1 VKKFDWATFIRQ
13 HPVLSGLDDP
23 HVQLLLLDEAST
35 EHTYEAGDVIIREGD
50 VGESVFLIG
59 SGSVE
64 VVLSGGGGQTIVLSV
79 LPSGETFGEMGLI
92 ERRPRCATV
101 RACKPCVI
109 LEIKGEDLRRL
120 AEARPELEFTVLLKV
135 SERLR
140 SSNEQVLALHL
151 KGIEGAN
158 RAKDEFLAMLG
169 HELRNPLGAIS
180 NAVAILQSGKVPRDT
195 GASVQAII
203 SRQLRHLRKLVDD
216 LLDVAR
222 LTSGKITIRPVPID
236 LRTVVDRC
244 VATIRSAGRGESHD
258 IRVEGG
264 PALVLGDPVRLEQ
277 VVDNLVDNSVKYTPP
292 DGQIRISVKTMDRQ
306 ATVTVRDTGVGIGGD
321 LLPRVFELFTQ
332 APQGV
337 DRRLGGLGIGLAIV
351 KAIVELHGGTVHAQS
366 SGPGGGTDVTV
377 RLPLA
382 PARLGEPRP
391 AEEAPARSERRYRVL
406 IVEDN
411 DDARETLRI
420 LLELNG
426 HHVELAPDGLTG
438 LDLALRMQPDVA
450 LIDLGLPGLDGY
462 DLARRV
468 RAAPGGS
475 AIRLIAVTGYS
486 QPQDRRRAREA
497 GFESFLVKPVDGRAL
512 EGAIHPA

>member
-1 VKKFDWATFIRQ
+1 VPRIADWWAA
-13 HPVLSGLDDP
+13 D
-23 HVQLLLLDEAST
+23 LLEED
-35 EHTYEAGDVIIREGD
+35 
-50 VGESVFLIG
+50 G
-59 SGSVE
+59 SLRR
-64 VVLSGGGGQTIVLSV
+64 VVTRGPIDQPELGGRYPPWPDA
-79 LPSGETFGEMGLI
+79 PSGPFLVLRTG
-92 ERRPRCATV
+92 RPQFVGRISDPAQMAAS
-101 RACKPCVI
+101 RQPEH
-109 LEIKGEDLRRL
+109 LEALRRL
-120 AEARPELEFTVLLKV
+120 GATSAICVPIHCHGEDIGTMTFAKTSGTFRPLHIALARTLGHRVGQSV
-135 SERLR
+135 MNGRLY
-140 SSNEQVLALHL
+140 QAVQD
-151 KGIEGAN
+151 AN
-158 RAKDEFLAMLG
+158 RKKDEFLAMLG

-180 NAVAILQSGKVPRDT
+180 NAFAILQSGKVPRDT
-195 GASVQAII
+195 EGSIQAII

-244 VATIRSAGRGESHD
+244 VATIRSAGRGENHD

-497 GFESFLVKPVDGRAL
+497 GFESFLVKPVDSHAL